1 MNSGEKVKTRRT
13 ESESKKTPKRDR
25 GKVKVA
31 KESLE
36 KQRINNV
43 ELLCPGYPC
52 PSGSS
57 PGYHYDVNFSKYD
70 KNSVAMTSITTKT
83 KITMIHSVAETMK
96 YNDNATGNAIH

>member
-1 MNSGEKVKTRRT
+1 MKVRRHQKVT
-13 ESESKKTPKRDR
+13 E

-83 KITMIHSVAETMK
+83 KITMIHTVVNTMNVQMTMPYIK
-96 YNDNATGNAIH
+96 IAML

>member
-1 MNSGEKVKTRRT
+1 MTDNCDRERKVKISKKNSFSIKESKLVNSGEKVKTRRT
-13 ESESKKTPKRDR
+13 ESESKKTPKSDR

-57 PGYHYDVNFSKYD
+57 PGYHYDVNL
-70 KNSVAMTSITTKT
+70 
-83 KITMIHSVAETMK
+83 
-96 YNDNATGNAIH
+96 